1 MSSYS
6 VADLL
11 TPTESTTSDKRSE
24 DHCDDVENGES
35 GNVTLLYVLKAF
47 YRQQSDTR
55 RRNAEL
61 RDSRIAL
68 ATTIGSDDV
77 YGNAAATDN
86 ATK

>member
-24 DHCDDVENGES
+24 DHCDDVENGEPGS
-35 GNVTLLYVLKAF
+35 VALLSVLELF
-47 YRQQSDTR
+47 YRQQSDAR
-55 RRNAEL
+55 CRNAER

-68 ATTIGSDDV
+68 ATATGGDDV
-77 YGNAAATDN
+77 HGNAAATTN